1 MAGLYYAKTYAELN
15 ALFAALR
22 GKSRSPKC
30 FLPVHMP
37 CSAFKI
43 TTCLH
48 IWRIKLEI
56 VPFLYFRSKL
66 SQTASRYIFHPPQA
80 TEMAFQFGTYVH
92 MSCRGQNKSF
102 CHDAILRRT
111 QHI

>member
-15 ALFAALR
+15 ALFAVLR

-30 FLPVHMP
+30 FLSVYMP

-43 TTCLH
+43 TTCFH

-56 VPFLYFRSKL
+56 VPFLYFRSEL
-66 SQTASRYIFHPPQA
+66 SQTPSRHIFHPPQA
-80 TEMAFQFGTYVH
+80 TEMAFQFGMYVCI
-92 MSCRGQNKSF
+92 SCRGQNKSF
-102 CHDAILRRT
+102 YYYAILRGT
-111 QHI
+111 